1 MTFRLDDDPEVEDE
15 EEIQNEDSDPEGES
29 DAGKP
34 AKSADKRISEMQS
47 ERDRE
52 TARANKAEKQL
63 KAILAAQNGGA
74 EGGNPPAGG
83 DAGNSAI
90 LDMARMFA
98 VQQHPKLAEYGLT
111 ESDLNGSTPAEI
123 AANAAELVARFE
135 KIETRA
141 LNKVL
146 ADRGL
151 APEIDGQSP
160 PPKARDYSTMPKE
173 DFDKVLAKA
182 LGKGVSG

>member
-1 MTFRLDDDPEVEDE
+1 MTFRLEDDPEVEDE
-15 EEIQNEDSDPEGES
+15 QEDQNEDSDPKGES

-63 KAILAAQNGGA
+63 KALLGVQGAGA
-74 EGGNPPAGG
+74 EGGSPEG
-83 DAGNSAI
+83 DTGQSAI

-98 VQQHPKLAEYGLT
+98 EQQNPKLAEYGLT
-111 ESDLNGSTPAEI
+111 GADLTGTTPAEI
-123 AANAAELVARFE
+123 AASASQLVARFE

-146 ADRGL
+146 AERGL
-151 APEIDGQSP
+151 APEIDGQVP
-160 PPKARDYSTMPKE
+160 PPKPRDFTNMPKE
-173 DFDKVLAKA
+173 DFDKVVAKA
-182 LGKGVSG
+182 LATPAQS